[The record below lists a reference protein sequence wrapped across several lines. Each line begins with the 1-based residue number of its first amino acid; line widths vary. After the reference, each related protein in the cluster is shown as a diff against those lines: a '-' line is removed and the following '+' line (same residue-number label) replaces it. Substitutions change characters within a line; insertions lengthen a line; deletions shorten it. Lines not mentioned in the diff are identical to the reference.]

1 MFSEVKMNK
10 SRPVWIAIG
19 AVVVVALILALF
31 NVIACVG
38 SYAAS
43 SRVASFFSGPGQGS
57 AVGVIRVEGTIVAG
71 QGPVAGS
78 SGTVYSD
85 QLVNIIEGA
94 SKNRTLKAIVL
105 RVDSPGGSVVASN
118 EIYNA
123 LLKVDKPIVVSMG
136 EMAAS
141 GGYYISCA
149 ADKIVVNP
157 ATLTGSIGVIAEMP
171 NVQGLMGKIGVDVA
185 VVKSGRLKDEG
196 SPFRPMTDEEKAV
209 WQTIINEA
217 YDQFVGI
224 VAKGRNLSDAKV
236 REIADG
242 RVYTGLQAIKLG
254 LADKEGN
261 LNDAI
266 DLAGQLGG
274 INGTPRTIELVTRP
288 SFLESLLTS
297 AAGSSKI
304 SLDLQNTLG
313 VDLTRPT
320 LQYIYLGG

>member
-1 MFSEVKMNK
+1 MNK
-10 SRPVWIAIG
+10 SRPVWIAIVV
-19 AVVVVALILALF
+19 VVVVALVFALF
-31 NVIACVG
+31 NVVACLG

-43 SRVASFFSGPGQGS
+43 SRAVSFFAGPAQGA
-57 AVGVIRVEGTIVAG
+57 AVGIIRVEGTIVGG
-71 QGPVAGS
+71 QGVLS

-85 QLVNIIEGA
+85 PLVNVIEKAG
-94 SKNRTLKAIVL
+94 KNPAVKAIVL

-123 LLKVDKPIVVSMG
+123 LLKVNKPIVVSMG

-149 ADKIVVNP
+149 ANKIVLNP

-171 NVQGLMGKIGVDVA
+171 NIQGLMGKIGLDVT
-185 VVKSGRLKDEG
+185 VIKSGRLKDEG
-196 SPFRPMTDEEKAV
+196 RPFRPMTDEEKAV

-224 VAKGRNLSDAKV
+224 VAKGRNLPEAKV

-261 LNDAI
+261 LDDAI
-266 DLAGQLGG
+266 NLAGELGG
-274 INGTPRTIELVTRP
+274 IHGTPRTLELITRP
-288 SFLESLLTS
+288 TFLESLLTS
-297 AAGSSKI
+297 ASSSPKI
-304 SLDLQNTLG
+304 SLDLQGAIGT
-313 VDLTRPT
+313 DLKRPS